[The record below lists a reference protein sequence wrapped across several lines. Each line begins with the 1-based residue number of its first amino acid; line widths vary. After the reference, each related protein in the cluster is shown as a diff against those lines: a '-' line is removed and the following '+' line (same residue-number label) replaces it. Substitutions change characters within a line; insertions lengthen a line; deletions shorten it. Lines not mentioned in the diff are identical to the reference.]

1 MLVPERAPNK
11 ISHDATLA
19 TLRPN
24 LLAPPM
30 LIKHFTAFLPKKA
43 AQLEAV
49 EGLNDTAIIAIVS
62 ARVGSISDKQTR
74 WVV

>member
-1 MLVPERAPNK
+1 
-11 ISHDATLA
+11 
-19 TLRPN
+19 
-24 LLAPPM
+24 M

-62 ARVGSISDKQTR
+62 ARVGSISGKQTR